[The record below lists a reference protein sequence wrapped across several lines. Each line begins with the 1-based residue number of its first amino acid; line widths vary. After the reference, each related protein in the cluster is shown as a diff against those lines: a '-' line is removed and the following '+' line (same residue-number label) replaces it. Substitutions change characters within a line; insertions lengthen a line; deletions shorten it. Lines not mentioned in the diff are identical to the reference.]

1 MYVMTV
7 VVDIARTR
15 LLVTC
20 SLFRTKPRATT
31 VAGCHRVVIY
41 PRVEFPCKDHT
52 LSTGWG
58 VGLCENGGSNLDYP

>member
-1 MYVMTV
+1 VMTV

-20 SLFRTKPRATT
+20 SLLRTKPRATT
-31 VAGCHRVVIY
+31 VAGHRVVIY

-52 LSTGWG
+52 LSTGGG

>member
-20 SLFRTKPRATT
+20 SLLRTKPRATT
-31 VAGCHRVVIY
+31 VAGHRVVIY

-52 LSTGWG
+52 LSTGM
-58 VGLCENGGSNLDYP
+58 GGWVCVKMGGAT